1 VSDHPCINDLDRRVI
16 NVLDGRDKLKA
27 LLREGGL
34 SISDFARKHNYW
46 TENVSRCLSGERPLP
61 EIRDSL
67 AAELGLDR
75 TAVDELIDQ
84 RQPQPQ
90 RP

>member
-1 VSDHPCINDLDRRVI
+1 VSNHPRINDLDRRVLG
-16 NVLDGRDKLKA
+16 VLDGRDKLKA
-27 LLREGGL
+27 LLREKGL
-34 SISDFARKHNYW
+34 SISDFARTHNYW

-67 AAELGLDR
+67 AAELGLSR
-75 TAVDELIDQ
+75 PEVDDLIDQ
-84 RQPQPQ
+84 RQ